1 MTATLLAD
9 DTFIKSVKPSL
20 DVIYKKINIKVEDD
34 KKNMILA
41 KIIALESL
49 TLNDTFYKTYEEKY
63 ITDEFLPISR
73 VSEQLKIL
81 FPKDTIIKFDSNTK
95 NVISSFFYS
104 ISMLVKT
111 PSEFFEVINV
121 LNNELYSINIA
132 YPIIMLRNK
141 DGLLK
146 IDFKLVFNQPK

>member
-1 MTATLLAD
+1 
-9 DTFIKSVKPSL
+9 
-20 DVIYKKINIKVEDD
+20 
-34 KKNMILA
+34 MILV
-41 KIIALESL
+41 
-49 TLNDTFYKTYEEKY
+49 YKTYEEKY

-95 NVISSFFYS
+95 NIISSFFYS